1 MFRLNRLTDY
11 AVVVLAQM
19 AQRPERLV
27 NAAQMSQDTGL
38 PQPTAAKVLNLLAKG
53 GLIASQRGAAG
64 GYSLAKP
71 ADQID
76 VAAIIQTMDGPIALT
91 ACVEAA
97 TDTCS
102 VESLCPMRGNWER
115 VNTAIRTALAG
126 VTLADMALPFAA
138 LRQGVPDHAAT
149 NHGRQAQA

>member
-19 AQRPERLV
+19 ALRPGRLV
-27 NAAQMSQDTGL
+27 NAAQVAQDTGV
-38 PQPTAAKVLNLLAKG
+38 PQPTVAKGLNVLAKG

-64 GYSLAKP
+64 GYSLARP
-71 ADQID
+71 AEEID
-76 VAAIIQTMDGPIALT
+76 VAEIIQAMDGPIALT

-97 TDTCS
+97 TDSCS

-115 VNTAIRTALAG
+115 VNTAIRTALSN
-126 VTLADMALPFAA
+126 VTLAEMALPFAPMPTA
-138 LRQGVPDHAAT
+138 AQENSLRA
-149 NHGRQAQA
+149 GRQAQA

>member
-19 AQRPERLV
+19 ALRPGRLV
-27 NAAQMSQDTGL
+27 NAAQVAQDTGV
-38 PQPTAAKVLNLLAKG
+38 PQPTVAKVLNVLAKG

-64 GYSLAKP
+64 GSSLARP
-71 ADQID
+71 AEEID
-76 VAAIIQTMDGPIALT
+76 VAEIIQAMDGPIALT

-97 TDTCS
+97 TDSCS

-115 VNTAIRTALAG
+115 VNTAIRTALSN
-126 VTLADMALPFAA
+126 VTLAEMALPYAPMPTAA
-138 LRQGVPDHAAT
+138 QENSLRA
-149 NHGRQAQA
+149 GRQAQA

>member
-19 AQRPERLV
+19 ALRPERLV
-27 NAAQMSQDTGL
+27 NAAQMAQDTGV
-38 PQPTAAKVLNLLAKG
+38 PQPTVAKVLNLLAKG
-53 GLIASQRGAAG
+53 GLIDSQRGATG

-115 VNTAIRTALAG
+115 VNTAIRSALAG

-138 LRQGVPDHAAT
+138 LPQTPQDHA
-149 NHGRQAQA
+149 GQARV